1 MINYRED
8 AEEWVMTREGE
19 AESFA
24 IGRASASLQHLGTGM
39 MEWRLREDVC
49 GAPLARALMT
59 VCKVIIHLE
68 IKNNKR
74 SIFFFRE
81 INSHAIL
88 MGNVLPWNN
97 GNG

>member
-1 MINYRED
+1 MSISRGTSGVLINYRED

-24 IGRASASLQHLGTGM
+24 IGRASASLLHLGTGM

-49 GAPLARALMT
+49 DAPLASALMT

-68 IKNNKR
+68 IKNNNKR
-74 SIFFFRE
+74 YFLF
-81 INSHAIL
+81 
-88 MGNVLPWNN
+88 
-97 GNG
+97 